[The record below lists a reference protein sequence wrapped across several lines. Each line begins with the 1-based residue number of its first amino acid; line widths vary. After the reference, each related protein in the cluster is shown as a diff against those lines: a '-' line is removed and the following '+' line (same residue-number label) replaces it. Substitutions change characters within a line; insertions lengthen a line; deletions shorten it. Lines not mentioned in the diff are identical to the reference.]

1 MFKKYFPIL
10 LMIFMGF
17 LSLLGYFVNNPTLRE
32 FVDTDANQWYMII
45 AGFAA
50 FLGVIN
56 LLQLHFKKIAY
67 KKRNWQYSIFTLLS
81 FFLMVFF
88 GFIYTGLTS
97 EEFIDKNNNDKYD
110 AETYTDLNGDGRYNN
125 AEVLVLDE
133 ATSYLDGITEKMI
146 MDAVHDFSGKKTIII
161 IAHRLTT
168 VKQCD
173 LIYLMEN
180 GKIIDQGTY
189 NDLATRNIKFKRMAE
204 IS

>member
-67 KKRNWQYSIFTLLS
+67 KKRNWQYSILAVIGFVFAIFAGLHDQSPCPHKPS
-81 FFLMVFF
+81 FE
-88 GFIYTGLTS
+88 S
-97 EEFIDKNNNDKYD
+97 E
-110 AETYTDLNGDGRYNN
+110 LH
-125 AEVLVLDE
+125 
-133 ATSYLDGITEKMI
+133 AT
-146 MDAVHDFSGKKTIII
+146 
-161 IAHRLTT
+161 
-168 VKQCD
+168 
-173 LIYLMEN
+173 
-180 GKIIDQGTY
+180 
-189 NDLATRNIKFKRMAE
+189 
-204 IS
+204 